1 MDEYV
6 ARGAG
11 AVREHGLWLTAV
23 LGVGTFLGLFLVGES
38 GAVIDALASVEPWTV
53 PAVLLLVT
61 AGYGVR
67 FLKWEYYLR
76 TLDVEVSIRTSALVF
91 FSGLMLT
98 VTPGKLGEVWKAWFL
113 RDLADV
119 PASTTTSVVGAERV
133 TDVLALTAFASL
145 GVFVYRQSIL
155 VLVGVGTAFVVGL
168 GVLQWRSLCLGVLER
183 SRNVPIIG
191 RYAPE
196 FRAFYEGTYSLFRPR
211 PLSVATGLS
220 LASWGLEGLAFWLVL
235 EGFGAAA
242 TPALGLFVFGLGSV
256 IGAVS
261 MLPGGLAA
269 TEASM
274 VGVLLAL
281 GYAPAVAAGATLL
294 VRVLTL
300 WYGAVFGTVVF
311 GAYRLGGR
319 HRRDGR
325 PD

>member
-1 MDEYV
+1 MSVYV
-6 ARGAG
+6 ARGVG
-11 AVREHGLWLTAV
+11 AIREHGLWLTAV
-23 LGVGTFLGLFLVGES
+23 LAVVTFLGLFLVGET
-38 GAVIDALASVEPWTV
+38 GAVLEALATVELWTV
-53 PAVLLLVT
+53 PAALLLVT
-61 AGYGVR
+61 LGYGVR

-76 TLDVEVSIRTSALVF
+76 TLDVEVPLRTSALVF

-98 VTPGKLGEVWKAWFL
+98 VTPGKLGELWKAWFL
-113 RDLADV
+113 RDLEDV

-145 GVFVYRQSIL
+145 GIFVYRQSLI
-155 VLVGVGTAFVVGL
+155 VLVGVASAFLVGL
-168 GVLQWRSLCLGVLER
+168 GVLQWRSLCLGLLER
-183 SRNVPIIG
+183 SRNVPVVG

-196 FRAFYEGTYSLFRPR
+196 LRTFYEGTYSLFRPR
-211 PLSVATGLS
+211 PLSVATTLS
-220 LASWGLEGLAFWLVL
+220 LVSWGLEGLAFWLVL
-235 EGFGAAA
+235 EGFGVAA

-256 IGAVS
+256 VGALS

-300 WYGAVFGTVVF
+300 WYGTVFGTVVF
-311 GAYRLGGR
+311 GLHKLRG
-319 HRRDGR
+319 
-325 PD
+325 

>member
-1 MDEYV
+1 MKVYV

-11 AVREHGLWLTAV
+11 AIREHGLWLTAV
-23 LGVGTFLGLFLVGES
+23 LAVMTFLGLFLVGES
-38 GAVIDALASVEPWTV
+38 GAVLAALVSVEPWTV
-53 PAVLLLVT
+53 PAALFLVT
-61 AGYGVR
+61 LGYGVR

-76 TLDVEVSIRTSALVF
+76 TLGVDVPARTSALVF

-98 VTPGKLGEVWKAWFL
+98 VTPGKLGEIWKAWFL
-113 RDLADV
+113 RDLEGV

-145 GVFVYRQSIL
+145 GIFVYRQSLL
-155 VLVGVGTAFVVGL
+155 VLVGVGTAFLVGL
-168 GVLQWRSLCLGVLER
+168 GVLQWRSLCLGALER
-183 SRNVPIIG
+183 SRNLPIIG

-196 FRAFYEGTYSLFRPR
+196 LRTFYEGAYSLFRPR
-211 PLSVATGLS
+211 PLSVATASS
-220 LASWGLEGLAFWLVL
+220 LVSWGLEGLAFWLVL

-256 IGAVS
+256 VGALS

-274 VGVLLAL
+274 VGVLIAL

-311 GAYRLGGR
+311 GVHKLRG
-319 HRRDGR
+319 
-325 PD
+325 

>member
-1 MDEYV
+1 MNVYV
-6 ARGAG
+6 ARGVG
-11 AVREHGLWLTAV
+11 AIREHGLWLTAV
-23 LGVGTFLGLFLVGES
+23 LAVVTFLGLFLVGETR
-38 GAVIDALASVEPWTV
+38 AVLEALAAVELWTV
-53 PAVLLLVT
+53 PAALLLVT
-61 AGYGVR
+61 LGYGVR

-76 TLDVEVSIRTSALVF
+76 TLDVEVPLRTSALVF

-98 VTPGKLGEVWKAWFL
+98 VTPGKLGELWKAWFL
-113 RDLADV
+113 RDLEDV

-145 GVFVYRQSIL
+145 GIFVYRQSLI
-155 VLVGVGTAFVVGL
+155 VLVGVASAFLVGL
-168 GVLQWRSLCLGVLER
+168 GVLQWRSLCLGLLER
-183 SRNVPIIG
+183 SRNVPVVG

-196 FRAFYEGTYSLFRPR
+196 LRTFYEGAYSLFRPR

-220 LASWGLEGLAFWLVL
+220 LVSWGLEGLAFWLVL

-256 IGAVS
+256 VGALS

-274 VGVLLAL
+274 VGVLLAF

-300 WYGAVFGTVVF
+300 WYGAIFGTVVF
-311 GAYRLGGR
+311 GAYKL
-319 HRRDGR
+319 RD
-325 PD
+325 